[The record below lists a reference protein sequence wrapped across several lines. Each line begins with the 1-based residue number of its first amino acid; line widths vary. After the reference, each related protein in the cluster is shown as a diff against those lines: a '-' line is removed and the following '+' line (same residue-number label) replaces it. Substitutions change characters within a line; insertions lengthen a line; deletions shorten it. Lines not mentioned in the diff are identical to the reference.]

1 MLSSWL
7 NRNSKLTKFCSEK
20 RTYCTLCC
28 PAVDVTIY
36 VPSYSWHL
44 LATLTEWSKLPE
56 EIRRLG
62 PKVVDL
68 YTKALEKGT
77 FTNNIIRCMF
87 VGHFGVGK
95 TTLVRQLQGL
105 SAAGVESTD
114 GIDVYRG
121 KCYYNKET
129 KEWITPGKSC
139 CEVPVGT

>member
-1 MLSSWL
+1 MSCFQTHFVYLIPL
-7 NRNSKLTKFCSEK
+7 F
-20 RTYCTLCC
+20 
-28 PAVDVTIY
+28 I
-36 VPSYSWHL
+36 
-44 LATLTEWSKLPE
+44 EWSKIPE

-68 YTKALEKGT
+68 YQDALRNGT

-105 SAAGVESTD
+105 SAAGVGSTD

-121 KCYYNKET
+121 KCYYNMET
-129 KEWITPGKSC
+129 KEWITPGKILYINALL
-139 CEVPVGT
+139 CESINR